1 MYLHVGVEEVLVI
14 LSFEDE
20 LFVLEFVGWVVVL
33 VPMVLIDP
41 ETIIREM
48 IVMRKVDVISL
59 INRLIII

>member
-33 VPMVLIDP
+33 VPMVLIAP